1 MQFYCHTTIT
11 MLSSLYVSFP
21 PQTSDMAGLARLATQ
36 DPAVALENLP
46 IIVELG
52 DIGNLE
58 EQDGVRW

>member
-1 MQFYCHTTIT
+1 
-11 MLSSLYVSFP
+11 MLSSLYVSTSPP
-21 PQTSDMAGLARLATQ
+21 PQSSDMAGLARLATQ

-58 EQDGVRW
+58 DG

>member
-1 MQFYCHTTIT
+1 M
-11 MLSSLYVSFP
+11 MLSSLYVSTFP
-21 PQTSDMAGLARLATQ
+21 LQSSDMAGLARLATQ

-58 EQDGVRW
+58 DQDGVRW

>member
-1 MQFYCHTTIT
+1 
-11 MLSSLYVSFP
+11 MLSSLYLSIYFAP
-21 PQTSDMAGLARLATQ
+21 RQSSDMAGLARLATQ

-58 EQDGVRW
+58 DVEDGLRW

>member
-1 MQFYCHTTIT
+1 
-11 MLSSLYVSFP
+11 MLSSLCVSSP
-21 PQTSDMAGLARLATQ
+21 PQSSDMAGLARLATQ

-58 EQDGVRW
+58 DG

>member
-1 MQFYCHTTIT
+1 MSIYFI
-11 MLSSLYVSFP
+11 FP
-21 PQTSDMAGLARLATQ
+21 PQSSDMAGLARLATQ

-58 EQDGVRW
+58 DQDGVRW